1 MLRWTHLLALTLV
14 ACGGTA
20 DVEPAAAPAVEPVV
34 EPVLVPGAEEP
45 AMADGVMVTNEADL
59 TGTAVTSP
67 VHVVM
72 GVHGKTVHPAGE
84 IIEGSGHHHIIVDGE
99 PVPEGT
105 VVPSDET
112 HIHFGG
118 GQLEAMVPLT
128 AGEHTLTL
136 QFANGMHESYGPDW
150 SKTIT
155 VTVAPSE

>member
-1 MLRWTHLLALTLV
+1 MLRLTALFALTLA
-14 ACGGTA
+14 ACGGTP
-20 DVEPAAAPAVEPVV
+20 DVEVPTVHPIEAHAGTEAAPDAPT
-34 EPVLVPGAEEP
+34 L
-45 AMADGVMVTNEADL
+45 ADGVMVTNEAEL
-59 TGTAVTSP
+59 TAGPIASP

-99 PVPEGT
+99 AITEGT
-105 VVPSDET
+105 VVPSTET

-118 GQLEAMVPLT
+118 GQLEADVPLT
-128 AGEHTLTL
+128 PGEHTLTL

-155 VTVAPSE
+155 VTVAPDAAH

>member
-1 MLRWTHLLALTLV
+1 MYKRQ
-14 ACGGTA
+14 
-20 DVEPAAAPAVEPVV
+20 
-34 EPVLVPGAEEP
+34 
-45 AMADGVMVTNEADL
+45 
-59 TGTAVTSP
+59 
-67 VHVVM
+67 
-72 GVHGKTVHPAGE
+72 
-84 IIEGSGHHHIIVDGE
+84 
-99 PVPEGT
+99 PEGT